1 MSGFLSFC
9 GWIIFHMYITHFL
22 YPVTYRW
29 RLGLPPYQE
38 FLNLYEKDERFSEGR
53 SIFSWPLQFQLPL
66 SSQLLLLLLP
76 KIIPLRIW
84 PRVWLKIGG
93 KNIYRVSS
101 LGALCTLPHNVAL
114 SCPALCTYLSD
125 GLHSQ
130 TQAIIAFQ
138 ANEPCASGRRGGH
151 TWQHLRDSG
160 KAYAQGDVW
169 ASILRIR
176 QVRRMKK
183 TCWEWTGGEGHQ
195 R

>member
-114 SCPALCTYLSD
+114 SCIVHIPVWR
-125 GLHSQ
+125 
-130 TQAIIAFQ
+130 
-138 ANEPCASGRRGGH
+138 ASFP
-151 TWQHLRDSG
+151 DSG
-160 KAYAQGDVW
+160 YHCLPGQW
-169 ASILRIR
+169 AMCLRS
-176 QVRRMKK
+176 
-183 TCWEWTGGEGHQ
+183 
-195 R
+195 